1 MIRNRLAICSVLAL
15 AFSSILVETVRAKGG
30 DFFVYMGTYTGFK
43 YVHHSRT
50 YGVGESHSKGI
61 YVSRFNA
68 TTGELSEPELAAE
81 MVNPSFLTVSPDH
94 RFVYAVSEDP
104 LSVGPPLDAASYVSA
119 FAVEFST
126 GKLRLLNTVPTG
138 GTSTCFI
145 SMDNTGKYVL
155 MANFGSGSVSVL
167 RVKADGS
174 LGEVASFIQNVGHS
188 VDPSIQSEPHPHS
201 IVVSPDNRYAIV
213 SDLGLD
219 QILIFHFDA
228 ATGMLSPPGPP
239 TATVYPG
246 SGPRHFVF
254 DPAGKF
260 GYQLREMSGVVDVL
274 AWDPAK
280 GNLTAVQ
287 SAHSVP
293 HDFVGSNHSAELE
306 ILPSGKFLYESNRRT
321 KSETERAPDT
331 IGVFSIDRKDGT
343 LAAVEQSSTGGVM
356 PRSFT
361 IDPTGSYLLAANQLS
376 NNVVVFRIDG
386 ATGRLSQTGKEIRV
400 DTPVCLKFSPGS
412 S

>member
-1 MIRNRLAICSVLAL
+1 MIRNLLAICSVLAL
-15 AFSSILVETVRAKGG
+15 AFSSILVETVRAKSG

-43 YVHHSRT
+43 YVHHSRA

-61 YVSRFNA
+61 YISRFNA

-167 RVKADGS
+167 RVKEDGS

-188 VDPSIQSEPHPHS
+188 VDASIQSEPHPHS

-260 GYQLREMSGVVDVL
+260 GYQLSEMSGVVDVL

-386 ATGRLSQTGKEIRV
+386 ATGRLSKTGKEIRV

>member
-1 MIRNRLAICSVLAL
+1 MIRNLLAICSVLAL
-15 AFSSILVETVRAKGG
+15 AFSSILVETVRAKSG

-43 YVHHSRT
+43 YVHHSRA

-61 YVSRFNA
+61 YISRFNA

-260 GYQLREMSGVVDVL
+260 GYQLSEMSGVVDVL

-280 GNLTAVQ
+280 GNLTTIQ
-287 SAHSVP
+287 SAHTVP
-293 HDFVGSNHSAELE
+293 HDFLGSNHSAEIE

>member
-81 MVNPSFLTVSPDH
+81 MLNPSFLTVSPDH

-260 GYQLREMSGVVDVL
+260 GYQLSEMSGVVDVL

-287 SAHSVP
+287 SAHTVP

>member
-1 MIRNRLAICSVLAL
+1 MIRNLLAICSVLAL
-15 AFSSILVETVRAKGG
+15 AFSSILVETVRAKSG

-167 RVKADGS
+167 RVKEDGS